1 MELLKLTN
9 IEVNPNHTSAI
20 INDLTNIEQIAN
32 TYIYCISKKIKCIIT
47 DNSIKSTDLEDE
59 INIIYKGKKY
69 YLTWLN
75 LITINKLIQLKYS
88 INDNFHVTPS
98 IFNIFF
104 INLIDAN
111 YTKITNKSISL
122 IGVKNSIFGIY
133 NSYNDYI
140 VNVTNKLYFSF
151 NIFSF
156 ILYKVK
162 ESEHYIYGKLFPT
175 ITVDDNIMLFNKHK
189 FTCPLTFKKLSS
201 KYYGIKKR
209 IVLFENT
216 ETNIIST
223 PFLNKQINDFY
234 FKNIVY
240 NTLIIKVNKS
250 LNNAILQN
258 LYRYIINTY
267 PFLTD
272 PNNKVIYD
280 INNYD
285 YPKSTINLMIQ
296 LKNNKKYLVIQLD
309 FRYNIYIQHLLKS
322 VTLYLQKL
330 SSLDTV
336 KVIPK
341 EIKYEHCDSFI
352 HIVSEIY
359 FIIVAMIFYLPTT
372 LKNYKLIQSSKYTHA
387 NYIFSEKEINNLYD
401 FKNSLFSTNV
411 HYLQSIILKT
421 LSIYSF
427 NYYALMR
434 TNDRTDIIPIKKN
447 MSNKTILDLL
457 DRSSKAELTKSLIW
471 NTSYNIFKNVH
482 DNIETPLIVVN
493 IDFIESKSINSISK
507 VYSSCISGAIPIFI
521 NVLYNDTSLHF
532 SLSYKKDHNN
542 FKEAFDTIIDE
553 LVK

>member
-9 IEVNPNHTSAI
+9 IEVNPNHNSGI
-20 INDLTNIEQIAN
+20 INDLTDITQIAN

-47 DNSIKSTDLEDE
+47 DNSIKSTNLRDE
-59 INIIYKGKKY
+59 INIIFKGKIY
-69 YLTWLN
+69 YLSWLN
-75 LITINKLIQLKYS
+75 IIMINKVIQLKYT
-88 INDNFHVTPS
+88 INSDFNITPS

-104 INLIDAN
+104 INLIDIN
-111 YTKITNKSISL
+111 YHKINSKSTGL
-122 IGVKNSIFGIY
+122 IGIKNCIFGIY
-133 NSYNDYI
+133 DSYNDYL

-162 ESEHYIYGKLFPT
+162 ESDHYIYGKLFPT
-175 ITVDDNIMLFNKHK
+175 ITVDGDIILFNKHK
-189 FTCPLTFKKLSS
+189 FTCPITFKKLSP

-209 IVLFENT
+209 IVIFENT
-216 ETNIIST
+216 ETNIISS

-250 LNNAILQN
+250 LNNTLLQN
-258 LYRYIINTY
+258 LYKYIINTY
-267 PFLTD
+267 PFLID

-280 INNYD
+280 TYNYD
-285 YPKSTINLMIQ
+285 LPKSTMNLMVQ
-296 LKNNKKYLVIQLD
+296 LDGNNKYLILQLD
-309 FRYNIYIQHLLKS
+309 FRYNAYVQHILKS
-322 VTLYLQKL
+322 ITLYLQNL
-330 SSLDTV
+330 SSLGSV

-359 FIIVAMIFYLPTT
+359 YIIVAMLFYLPTT
-372 LKNYKLIQSSKYTHA
+372 LKNYKLIESTKYTHA
-387 NYIFSEKEINNLYD
+387 NYIFSEKEIINLFD
-401 FKNSLFSTNV
+401 FKNSLFNTNV

-427 NYYALMR
+427 DYYALMR
-434 TNDRTDIIPIKKN
+434 TNDKTDIIPIKKN

-457 DRSSKAELTKSLIW
+457 DKSSKAELTKTLIW
-471 NTSYNIFKNVH
+471 NTSHNIFKNV
-482 DNIETPLIVVN
+482 NNNTETPLIIIN
-493 IDFIESKSINSISK
+493 IDFIETNSINSVSK
-507 VYSSCISGAIPIFI
+507 IYSSCVSGSIPIFI
-521 NVLYNDTSLHF
+521 NVLYNETSLHF
-532 SLSYKKDHNN
+532 SLSYKKEYSN

>member
-9 IEVNPNHTSAI
+9 IEVNPNHNSGT
-20 INDLTNIEQIAN
+20 INDLTNITQIAN

-47 DNSIKSTDLEDE
+47 DNSIKSTNLRNE
-59 INIIYKGKKY
+59 INIIFKGKIY
-69 YLTWLN
+69 YLSWLN
-75 LITINKLIQLKYS
+75 LITINKVIQLKYT
-88 INDNFHVTPS
+88 INSDFNITPS

-104 INLIDAN
+104 INLIDIN
-111 YTKITNKSISL
+111 YHKINSKSNGL
-122 IGVKNSIFGIY
+122 IGIKNCIFGIY
-133 NSYNDYI
+133 DSYNDYL

-162 ESEHYIYGKLFPT
+162 ESDHYIYGKLFPT
-175 ITVDDNIMLFNKHK
+175 ITVDGDIIRFNKHK
-189 FTCPLTFKKLSS
+189 FTCPITFKKLSP

-209 IVLFENT
+209 IVIFENT
-216 ETNIIST
+216 ETSIIST

-250 LNNAILQN
+250 LNNTILQN
-258 LYRYIINTY
+258 LYKYIINTY

-280 INNYD
+280 TTNYD
-285 YPKSTINLMIQ
+285 HPKSTLNLMVQID
-296 LKNNKKYLVIQLD
+296 KNNKYLVIQLD
-309 FRYNIYIQHLLKS
+309 FRYNIYIQHLVKS
-322 VTLYLQKL
+322 ISLYLQKL
-330 SSLDTV
+330 SSLTNV

-341 EIKYEHCDSFI
+341 EIKYEHCDTFI

-359 FIIVAMIFYLPTT
+359 FIIVAMLFYLPTT
-372 LKNYKLIQSSKYTHA
+372 LKNYKLVQSSTYTHA
-387 NYIFSEKEINNLYD
+387 NYIFSEKEINNLFD

-457 DRSSKAELTKSLIW
+457 DRSSKAELTKTLIW
-471 NTSYNIFKNVH
+471 NASHNIFKNLH
-482 DNIETPLIVVN
+482 DNTETPLIVIN
-493 IDFIESKSINSISK
+493 IDFIESNSINSVSK

-521 NVLYNDTSLHF
+521 NVLYNEKSLHF
-532 SLSYKKDHNN
+532 SLSYKKDYSN

>member
-1 MELLKLTN
+1 
-9 IEVNPNHTSAI
+9 
-20 INDLTNIEQIAN
+20 
-32 TYIYCISKKIKCIIT
+32 
-47 DNSIKSTDLEDE
+47 
-59 INIIYKGKKY
+59 
-69 YLTWLN
+69 
-75 LITINKLIQLKYS
+75 
-88 INDNFHVTPS
+88 
-98 IFNIFF
+98 
-104 INLIDAN
+104 
-111 YTKITNKSISL
+111 
-122 IGVKNSIFGIY
+122 
-133 NSYNDYI
+133 
-140 VNVTNKLYFSF
+140 
-151 NIFSF
+151 
-156 ILYKVK
+156 
-162 ESEHYIYGKLFPT
+162 
-175 ITVDDNIMLFNKHK
+175 
-189 FTCPLTFKKLSS
+189 
-201 KYYGIKKR
+201 
-209 IVLFENT
+209 
-216 ETNIIST
+216 
-223 PFLNKQINDFY
+223 
-234 FKNIVY
+234 
-240 NTLIIKVNKS
+240 
-250 LNNAILQN
+250 
-258 LYRYIINTY
+258 
-267 PFLTD
+267 
-272 PNNKVIYD
+272 
-280 INNYD
+280 
-285 YPKSTINLMIQ
+285 MIQ

>member
-9 IEVNPNHTSAI
+9 IEVNPNHNSGT
-20 INDLTNIEQIAN
+20 INDLTNITQIAN

-47 DNSIKSTDLEDE
+47 DNSIKSTNLRNE
-59 INIIYKGKKY
+59 INIIFKGKIY
-69 YLTWLN
+69 YLSWLN
-75 LITINKLIQLKYS
+75 LITINKVIQLKYTLNS
-88 INDNFHVTPS
+88 DFNITPS

-104 INLIDAN
+104 INLIDIN
-111 YTKITNKSISL
+111 YHKINSKSNGL
-122 IGVKNSIFGIY
+122 IGIKNCIFGIY
-133 NSYNDYI
+133 DSYNDYL
-140 VNVTNKLYFSF
+140 VNVTNKLYFAF

-162 ESEHYIYGKLFPT
+162 ESDHYIYGKLFPT
-175 ITVDDNIMLFNKHK
+175 ITVDGDIIRFNKHK
-189 FTCPLTFKKLSS
+189 FTCPITFKKLSP

-209 IVLFENT
+209 IVIFENT
-216 ETNIIST
+216 ETSIIST

-250 LNNAILQN
+250 LNNTILQN
-258 LYRYIINTY
+258 LYKYIINTY

-280 INNYD
+280 TTNYD
-285 YPKSTINLMIQ
+285 HPKSTLNLMVQID
-296 LKNNKKYLVIQLD
+296 KNNKYLVIQLD
-309 FRYNIYIQHLLKS
+309 FRYNIYIQHLVKS
-322 VTLYLQKL
+322 ISLYLQKL
-330 SSLDTV
+330 SSLTNV

-341 EIKYEHCDSFI
+341 EIKYEHCDTFI

-372 LKNYKLIQSSKYTHA
+372 LKNYKLVQSSTYTHA
-387 NYIFSEKEINNLYD
+387 NYIFSEKEINNLFD

-457 DRSSKAELTKSLIW
+457 DRSSKAELTKTLIW
-471 NTSYNIFKNVH
+471 NTSHNIFKNVT
-482 DNIETPLIVVN
+482 DNTETPLIVIN
-493 IDFIESKSINSISK
+493 IDFIESNSINSVSK

-521 NVLYNDTSLHF
+521 NVLYNEKSLHF
-532 SLSYKKDHNN
+532 SLSYKKDYSN